1 MMVRTLSALALFG
14 TAACYSVKPVANI
27 REFIPAKNPA
37 RVWVV
42 NQANESYVLTAPR
55 LEGDNI
61 VGRLLN
67 SSEEMSIPVGSAQ
80 LVEARQR
87 DKGKTLAVGVIMG
100 VVAGGVL
107 YLVANAGNSEAD
119 SQTYN
124 NESVVGRY

>member
-1 MMVRTLSALALFG
+1 MMVRTLSALALLG
-14 TAACYSVKPVANI
+14 TAACYSIKPVANI
-27 REFIPAKNPA
+27 REFIPAKQPD

-42 NQANESYVLTAPR
+42 NNSNESYILTAPR

-80 LVEARQR
+80 LVEARQK
-87 DKGKTLAVGVIMG
+87 DKGKTVAVGVILG
-100 VVAGGVL
+100 AVAGVTL
-107 YLVANAGNSEAD
+107 YMVANAGNSEAD

-124 NESVVGRY
+124 NESVVGRF